1 MDPSAQL
8 CALWSSSR
16 AKAETLRVVLER
28 RLLLGTQRGTAKLR
42 EPGMAMESSGQ
53 ARRSLTVMAWSC
65 WCLGWGAII
74 DEDGEVARVGTD
86 STA

>member
-1 MDPSAQL
+1 MDPSVQL

-28 RLLLGTQRGTAKLR
+28 RLLPGTQKGTTKLR
-42 EPGMAMESSGQ
+42 EPAMAMESSGQ
-53 ARRSLTVMAWSC
+53 ARRSLTVTAWRC
-65 WCLGWGAII
+65 WCLGRGVVI